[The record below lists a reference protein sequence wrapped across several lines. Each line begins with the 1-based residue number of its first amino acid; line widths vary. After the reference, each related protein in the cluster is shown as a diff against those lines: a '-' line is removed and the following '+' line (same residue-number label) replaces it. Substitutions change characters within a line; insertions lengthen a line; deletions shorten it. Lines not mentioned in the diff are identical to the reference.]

1 MNRLFYT
8 PEQIRMEKV
17 EAAKKTLEKINPDIK
32 IEVHS
37 CNITTSENMI
47 NFQKIHWG
55 INGDRISII
64 LSCIDNYGARMTINK
79 ACNKT

>member
-37 CNITTSENMI
+37 CNITTSENFDKFLE
-47 NFQKIHWG
+47 NTLG
-55 INGDRISII
+55 N
-64 LSCIDNYGARMTINK
+64 
-79 ACNKT
+79 